1 VWRSQPAGSEPVEEW
16 AAWAG
21 SWGAHGLPEW
31 HARHERHERRE
42 RRWGMTWAARARA
55 QWTYGLACIPLLP
68 LLATPVPNLPLYY
81 CGYKARRPAGAQAA
95 GGLLWPR

>member
-1 VWRSQPAGSEPVEEW
+1 
-16 AAWAG
+16 
-21 SWGAHGLPEW
+21 
-31 HARHERHERRE
+31 
-42 RRWGMTWAARARA
+42 MTWAARARA